1 MPFLVVSKLKLSF
14 TYILSYL
21 IFLSE
26 MKEYVKIVQIKKLKM
41 KLTFSLDVQNLGGRE
56 MFFSLPYQLKLKNFT
71 NLSDKN
77 KLFRLLNC
85 ENQEILNS
93 VYVTNHCKKDYF

>member
-1 MPFLVVSKLKLSF
+1 
-14 TYILSYL
+14 
-21 IFLSE
+21 

-93 VYVTNHCKKDYF
+93 VEYPQRTCLYLWIVRFKKKKQI